1 MKRCVF
7 NMERL
12 LIVTGT
18 VTYAVKAKDVL
29 VRKGYKAYVERSTAK
44 DRIGC
49 GYGVTVTGD
58 KEEILRHL
66 INAGIKV
73 LSVKYM

>member
-1 MKRCVF
+1 MSK
-7 NMERL
+7 L

-29 VRKGYKAYVERSTAK
+29 VRKGYKAYVERSTAR

-49 GYGVTVTGD
+49 GYGVSVTGD
-58 KEEILRHL
+58 KNEIMELL
-66 INAGIKV
+66 VKSGIKI
-73 LSVKYM
+73 LSVKTL